1 MFNLVHNFYE
11 YEVGTHCAIQQMLK
25 RSAPAF
31 TSSPRTEVSAP
42 CRIYGVGW
50 DGMGWDGRGE
60 GGFKQEVTCVYLW
73 LIYVDVW
80 QKPSQ
85 YCNAIIFQL
94 KINKC
99 KLKKKKRSFNSLSQQ
114 GTENSRLPLLLNLNT
129 ESLQACTCIHRS
141 PVMGRLS

>member
-25 RSAPAF
+25 RSPHTDAPAF

-42 CRIYGVGW
+42 GRIYGVGW

-99 KLKKKKRSFNSLSQQ
+99 KLKKKKEVSTL
-114 GTENSRLPLLLNLNT
+114 
-129 ESLQACTCIHRS
+129 
-141 PVMGRLS
+141 